1 MNDGER
7 TVENKKIIGNFAAST
22 FQLRKAGMLA
32 RKRVRIEVNCII
44 MGRGNLILIKRGHFI
59 ILIAAILICAC
70 GRLFGVLD
78 LGDGFY
84 VLEGDGPE
92 DRIIVYNDQDKM
104 AASIASGKTMVPS
117 YDYWRSDSIECPYV
131 RDVKYNSRWVLAT
144 VEHKDTLTYWILD
157 KEKSLQEC
165 VAGPLTKKEYHRL
178 LHYSEIDEDS
188 GFHII
193 RTHIV
198 GTIR

>member
-22 FQLRKAGMLA
+22 FQLRKAGALA
-32 RKRVRIEVNCII
+32 RKRVKTEVNCII

-84 VLEGDGPE
+84 VLEGDSPK
-92 DRIIVYNDQDKM
+92 DRIIVYNDQDEF
-104 AASIASGKTMVPS
+104 AGNIASGKTMIPS

-144 VEHKDTLTYWILD
+144 VMHKDTLTYWILD
-157 KEKSLQEC
+157 KEKPLQEC
-165 VAGPLTKKEYHRL
+165 VAGPLTKQEYCHM
-178 LHYSEIDEDS
+178 LHDS
-188 GFHII
+188 GIGENRGWHRI
-193 RTHIV
+193 RTCIV

>member
-1 MNDGER
+1 MIVMDL
-7 TVENKKIIGNFAAST
+7 K
-22 FQLRKAGMLA
+22 
-32 RKRVRIEVNCII
+32 CII
-44 MGRGNLILIKRGHFI
+44 MGKENLIKRVSII

-70 GRLFGVLD
+70 GRIFGVLD

-131 RDVKYNSRWVLAT
+131 RDVKYNSRWILAT

-157 KEKSLQEC
+157 KEKSLQES
-165 VAGPLTKKEYHRL
+165 VTGPLTKIEYYHM
-178 LHYSEIDEDS
+178 LHNWGIDENR
-188 GFHII
+188 GFNKIQSK
-193 RTHIV
+193 
-198 GTIR
+198 